1 VDQIGDKPE
10 EVRENLEKQQARPGK
25 KPPPRGAERRGEE
38 TADGEAAQEET
49 DAPSEDR

>member
-1 VDQIGDKPE
+1 MDQIGDKPE

-25 KPPPRGAERRGEE
+25 KPPLRGAERRGGKP
-38 TADGEAAQEET
+38 ADDEAAREET